1 MRAHATFKYNFW
13 AGTRWRQEVAS
24 VSNKQIQISLPPPL
38 FGRCPPRLV
47 IFFKHEPDGMV
58 PYANYACH
66 SPINHSADPPEP
78 ELSLTYLFFRLK

>member
-1 MRAHATFKYNFW
+1 MPHSNTTF
-13 AGTRWRQEVAS
+13 GQEHVGAKKLR
-24 VSNKQIQISLPPPL
+24 VSLTNRFKSLSLPLPL
-38 FGRCPPRLV
+38 ECCPPRLV